1 MKQTSVFPVKSETAC
16 LLKWGWSTLFL
27 YTGRSNS
34 CHRTSLS
41 EVTAEGIASF
51 HNTPA
56 KIEQRQTMLNG
67 GWPERG
73 NGCEYCLDIEN
84 AGGMSDRKTNLALLE
99 GNDEFQQLIPPE
111 LLVNPAALE
120 VTPTMLEVYFTNR
133 CNMSC
138 IYCGPN
144 YSTLWVA
151 ENKRFGTL
159 DHHGSSVNWISAESL
174 DHEYPDKLKQ
184 FWQWMESHYASLR
197 MFHVLGGE
205 PFYQA
210 ETEETIRFWHDHPNP
225 HLHLKIFSNLK
236 VDKEKLRYLM
246 GEMKKLWEG
255 KRCKSVGIIASLD
268 CWGPEQEYVRSGLNL
283 HDWAERYE
291 YLIFEHPWANV
302 SINSTINAL
311 SIKTM
316 PELIRRVR
324 EWDAQRQ
331 RKYSGNSKIEQL
343 SLVFN
348 MLLGPPFMHAG
359 MFPAGFFDAEFEQIV
374 RLLPMRSPW
383 EEANVEYMKGIWKTV
398 NATLHSPDLIASL
411 KGFLDEMD
419 RRHPTN
425 WRVTFPWLVDV
436 S

>member
-1 MKQTSVFPVKSETAC
+1 MREASTFPVKSDTAC

-56 KIEQRQTMLNG
+56 KIEQRQIMLNG

-99 GNDEFQQLIPPE
+99 GNEEFQQLIPPE
-111 LLVNPAALE
+111 LLINPAALE

-151 ENKRFGTL
+151 ENKRFGTP
-159 DHHGSSVNWISAESL
+159 DHHGSSVNWASAESL
-174 DHEYPDKLKQ
+174 DREYPEKLKQ
-184 FWQWMESHYASLR
+184 FWQWMETHSASLR

-225 HLHLKIFSNLK
+225 NLHLKIFSNLK

-268 CWGPEQEYVRSGLNL
+268 CWGPEQEYVRAGLNL
-283 HDWAERYE
+283 QDWAERYE

-331 RKYSGNSKIEQL
+331 RKYSGDAKIEQL

-374 RLLPMRSPW
+374 RLLPMRSSW

-398 NATLHSPDLIASL
+398 NATPHSPDLIASL

-419 RRHPTN
+419 RRRQTN
-425 WRVTFPWLVDV
+425 WRVTFPWLVDTV
-436 S
+436 

>member
-1 MKQTSVFPVKSETAC
+1 MNGTVRFPVQSETAC

-41 EVTAEGIASF
+41 PVDDIASF
-51 HNTPA
+51 HNTPG
-56 KIEQRQTMLNG
+56 KLDQRRIMLNG

-73 NGCEYCLDIEN
+73 NGCEYCRDIED
-84 AGGMSDRKTNLALLE
+84 AGGMSDRKANLALIE
-99 GNDEFQQLIPPE
+99 TNQDFQELIPPE
-111 LLVNPAALE
+111 LLVNPNALD

-151 ENKRFGTL
+151 ENKRFGTP

-174 DHEYPDKLKQ
+174 DRQYPDRLGQ
-184 FWQWMESHYASLR
+184 FWKWMELHSGSLR

-210 ETEETIRFWHDHPNP
+210 ETEQTIRFWHDHPNP

-236 VDKEKLRYLM
+236 VAADKLHYLM
-246 GEMKKLWEG
+246 GELKTLHDEG
-255 KRCKSVGIIASLD
+255 RCKSVGIIASLD
-268 CWGPEQEYVRSGLNL
+268 CWGPEQEYVRSGLDLRN
-283 HDWAERYE
+283 WTECYE
-291 YLIFEHPWANV
+291 YLIYEHPWANISV
-302 SINSTINAL
+302 NSTINAL
-311 SIKTM
+311 SLKTM
-316 PELIRRVR
+316 PELMRRVR
-324 EWDAQRQ
+324 EWDAR
-331 RKYSGNSKIEQL
+331 RGRTLGSAASAPQL

-348 MLLGPPFMHAG
+348 LLLGPPFMHAG
-359 MFPAGFFDAEFEQIV
+359 IFPAGFFDAEFKEIV
-374 RLLPMRSPW
+374 ALLPTRSAW
-383 EEANVEYMKGIWKTV
+383 EQTNVEYMKGIWKKI
-398 NATLHSPDLIASL
+398 NATPHDPGLIESL
-411 KGFLDEMD
+411 KAFLDEMD
-419 RRHPTN
+419 RRRKTD
-425 WRVTFPWLVDV
+425 WRTTFPWLTLV